1 MAQPPEHLGVDL
13 ALGPVA
19 QLRSIAVQ
27 LQAMVECGEFG
38 LCFADVRKDMSELP
52 NRLLAIA
59 DVLQLSLVCEAV
71 PPGLR
76 LEAVVATPSTSR
88 PD

>member
-76 LEAVVATPSTSR
+76 LEAVVATPSTFR

>member
-1 MAQPPEHLGVDL
+1 MTQPPEHLDMDL
-13 ALGPVA
+13 ALEPVV

-27 LQAMVECGEFG
+27 LQAMIECGEFG

-52 NRLLAIA
+52 TRLLAIA
-59 DVLQLSLVCEAV
+59 DVLQLSLLCEVV

-76 LEAVVATPSTSR
+76 LEPEVATPSSSR
-88 PD
+88 LD

>member
-1 MAQPPEHLGVDL
+1 MAQSPEHLGVDL
-13 ALGPVA
+13 ALEPVA
-19 QLRSIAVQ
+19 QLRAIAVQ
-27 LQAMVECGEFG
+27 LQAMIECGEFG

-71 PPGLR
+71 PPRLK
-76 LEAVVATPSTSR
+76 LEAVVAKPSTSR

>member
-1 MAQPPEHLGVDL
+1 MAQSPEHLGVDL
-13 ALGPVA
+13 ALEPVA
-19 QLRSIAVQ
+19 QLRAIAVQ
-27 LQAMVECGEFG
+27 LQAMIECGEFG

-71 PPGLR
+71 PPGLK
-76 LEAVVATPSTSR
+76 LEAVVAKPSTSR